1 MKDYS
6 CIVLDDDS
14 ISLTIVSKLLSEYG
28 SFNLLETI
36 QNPEVAFAYLLQNK
50 VDLLI
55 IDVDLNGVNGIEL
68 LGQLPNKIS
77 AIVISSYDEYA
88 IQAFNASV
96 LDYVLKPLQK
106 IRFFKALSKA
116 VDDLNRGKTSS
127 NTNTTNENAIFVRK
141 NDSYVKVTIS
151 DIQYL
156 HSDGD
161 YIEIFTQDTKYL
173 IISTMDTLLGKI
185 NSSDFLRVHRSYAVP
200 ISKVQSFQDHDLYIG
215 KHVIPVSKSYVKV
228 VKEQLNII

>member
-161 YIEIFTQDTKYL
+161 YIEIFTKT
-173 IISTMDTLLGKI
+173 
-185 NSSDFLRVHRSYAVP
+185 
-200 ISKVQSFQDHDLYIG
+200 QSI
-215 KHVIPVSKSYVKV
+215 
-228 VKEQLNII
+228 